1 MQKNNTNKVITNED
15 ILKRIERFKKAK
27 ENNQRIEG
35 LVKEVDSEFNLH
47 VNLGMGLK
55 GFVPRNEVSSLVDEN
70 GLPEEK
76 SSTTKLN
83 KYIQFKIK
91 DIFDTE
97 DPLAPRIILSSKDVE
112 LEVRKWMYM
121 HLKPGMKLK
130 GTIRGLTE
138 YAAFVDVG
146 GGVTG
151 IIKVED
157 ISRVRVRH
165 ANERFKY
172 GQRIEAVVKKYD
184 RDTGR
189 IELSYKELLGDFKSN
204 LDGIEEGQIVE
215 GIVRAREKN
224 GIYVELKP
232 NLLGLAEHRSG
243 IDYGQKVLVHVKK
256 INLEKEKIK
265 LTIVG

>member
-1 MQKNNTNKVITNED
+1 MKKEKIQKVITEED
-15 ILKRIERFKKAK
+15 ILKRIERFKTAK
-27 ENNQRIEG
+27 QNNQRIEG
-35 LVKEVDSEFNLH
+35 LVKSVDEEYNLH
-47 VNLGMGLK
+47 VNLGMGIE
-55 GFVPRNEVSSLVDEN
+55 GFVPRNEVTSLVDEE
-70 GLPEEK
+70 GMPDEK
-76 SSTTKLN
+76 ASITKVN

-97 DPLAPRIILSSKDVE
+97 NPLKPRIILSSKDVE

-130 GTIRGLTE
+130 GTIRGLTD

-151 IIKVED
+151 IIKIED
-157 ISRVRVRH
+157 ISKVRVKH

-172 GQRIEAVVKKYD
+172 GQRIETVVKKYD

-189 IELSYKELLGDFKSN
+189 IELSYKELLGDFKKN
-204 LDGIEEGQIVE
+204 VEGLREGEIVD
-215 GIVRAREKN
+215 GIVRSREKN

-243 IDYGQKVLVHVKK
+243 IEYGQKVLVHIKK
-256 INLEKEKIK
+256 INMEKEKIK

>member
-1 MQKNNTNKVITNED
+1 MANKVEKKEITEED
-15 ILKRIERFKKAK
+15 ILKRIEKFKAAK
-27 ENNQRIEG
+27 ENHQRIEG
-35 LVKEVDSEFNLH
+35 LVKEVDEEFNLH

-55 GFVPRNEVSSLVDEN
+55 GFVPRNEVTSLVDEN
-70 GLPEEK
+70 GIPEEK
-76 SSTTKLN
+76 ASTVKLN

-91 DIFDTE
+91 DIFETE
-97 DPLAPRIILSSKDVE
+97 NPLAPRIILSSKDVE

-157 ISRVRVRH
+157 ISRVRVKH

-232 NLLGLAEHRSG
+232 NLLGLADHRSG

>member
-1 MQKNNTNKVITNED
+1 MNRGNTKKVVTEED
-15 ILKRIERFKKAK
+15 ILNRINKFKAAK

-35 LVKEVDSEFNLH
+35 LVKEVDQEFNLH
-47 VNLGMGLK
+47 VNLGMGLE
-55 GFVPRNEVSSLVDEN
+55 GFVPRKEVTSLVDEN
-70 GLPEEK
+70 GIPEEK
-76 SSTTKLN
+76 SSTVKLH

-91 DIFDTE
+91 DIFETE
-97 DPLAPRIILSSKDVE
+97 NPLKPRIILSSKDVE

-130 GTIRGLTE
+130 GTVRGLTE

-151 IIKVED
+151 IIKIED
-157 ISRVRVRH
+157 ISRVRVKH

-172 GQRIEAVVKKYD
+172 GQRIETVVKKYD

-189 IELSYKELLGDFKSN
+189 IELSYKELLGDFKEN
-204 LDGIEEGQIVE
+204 LKGIKEGEIVE

-232 NLLGLAEHRSG
+232 NLFGLAEHRSG
-243 IDYGQKVLVHVKK
+243 IEYGQKVLVHVKK
-256 INLEKEKIK
+256 INMEKEKIK